1 MNTAGIISRRTFIKT
16 GALLGAGLYAAVN
29 SDFAL
34 SASKNNRRFHAS
46 LSIDALERY
55 PDLLPTVVN
64 AGVDAVWVAAFL
76 QGIWQYPPETVG
88 VWKKRIEAAGLEVH
102 HITVPLGHPSFTE
115 AAPDYMGE
123 LSYQPWQRGILPD
136 GRACYGV
143 CIHPPACDV
152 NAEGVKIL
160 HDAAPGMIFL
170 DDDFR
175 LAPSPHDI
183 GGCFCPAHKAAFLE
197 KHGYSENTWEEMLAA
212 VKDRRLTAPL
222 RNWLEDAC
230 TELSGC
236 FKAQQAMLPE
246 KSLGIMVMYMGSEK
260 AGIRLDDYRD
270 VPFRVGELQFNDQA
284 FSRVKGKT
292 DELFSVLFHRRFTL
306 PENSYSEST
315 AWPPDGLS
323 PENLAAKL
331 AISTIADV
339 RNTMLMSGLEPYPLF
354 YWDTLAPAMKKHRA
368 LHETLAGHKPTGP
381 LKHYWGDA
389 GRWVGDSKPYSLFL
403 ATGVPFEVT
412 EIPADDGFTFLGDG
426 DAKALQDG
434 RLKPGKGL
442 CITREKAEAPADV
455 LRYIPEELD
464 ALFAFKREL
473 LEKNRDFPYVVEDL
487 PVICAWYPTAN
498 LAALWNLSENAQP
511 LTLAYQGREYRV
523 NASGLELVPVPLN
536 A

>member
-16 GALLGAGLYAAVN
+16 GALLGAGLYAAGN

-246 KSLGIMVMYMGSEK
+246 KSL
-260 AGIRLDDYRD
+260 
-270 VPFRVGELQFNDQA
+270 
-284 FSRVKGKT
+284 
-292 DELFSVLFHRRFTL
+292 
-306 PENSYSEST
+306 
-315 AWPPDGLS
+315 
-323 PENLAAKL
+323 
-331 AISTIADV
+331 
-339 RNTMLMSGLEPYPLF
+339 
-354 YWDTLAPAMKKHRA
+354 
-368 LHETLAGHKPTGP
+368 
-381 LKHYWGDA
+381 
-389 GRWVGDSKPYSLFL
+389 
-403 ATGVPFEVT
+403 
-412 EIPADDGFTFLGDG
+412 
-426 DAKALQDG
+426 
-434 RLKPGKGL
+434 
-442 CITREKAEAPADV
+442 
-455 LRYIPEELD
+455 
-464 ALFAFKREL
+464 
-473 LEKNRDFPYVVEDL
+473 
-487 PVICAWYPTAN
+487 
-498 LAALWNLSENAQP
+498 
-511 LTLAYQGREYRV
+511 
-523 NASGLELVPVPLN
+523 
-536 A
+536 